1 MIDAMKK
8 YTFSSMVTIVFILLF
23 CCIAFAST
31 VPKDIVIMIDNS
43 GSMKKGDPHFLTKD
57 AVDEFVKKLSD
68 DTQVAVLIFDHRV
81 NLAVPLTTVSES
93 TKDDILASFEYID
106 YNGMLTNIPA
116 AMELAIYVLKTK
128 GQEESQKSII
138 FITDGIVDTG
148 EKIRDR
154 DKTRWLRENLSE
166 DAAKHG
172 IKIFGIA
179 FTDSADFELIQ
190 SLAQKTKGEYF
201 RAFFPEEITKVFSKI
216 NQLIMSMESESAEQ
230 VGPPITA
237 PSLVSEESPKPEIE
251 KSPIYVTES
260 PEPTPIPVK
269 SKKSN
274 LQIIILIALAAF
286 AVIAVVF
293 MLRFRRKPSIT
304 PPMPEDRVGVTDELL
319 PEASLKDLTG
329 VTEHGIFK
337 ISEKLTKIGRKEEIN
352 HIAIKQETISNQHAN
367 IKYKDYSFWI
377 IDLDSTNGTFLNGKQ
392 ITDEMRLNH
401 GDLIAFD
408 VYDFEFIM
416 PEEDKT
422 IFRQVDETVFR
433 RDDDLKED

>member
-1 MIDAMKK
+1 MKK
-8 YTFSSMVTIVFILLF
+8 YTFSSMVTIVFLLLY

-43 GSMKKGDPHFLTKD
+43 GSMKKGDPHFLTKY
-57 AVDEFVKKLSD
+57 AIEEFVKKLSD
-68 DTQVAVLIFDHRV
+68 NTQIAVLIFDHRV
-81 NLAVPLTTVSES
+81 NLAVPLTTVTES
-93 TKDDILASFEYID
+93 TYEEILASFYYID
-106 YNGMLTNIPA
+106 YDGMLTNIPA
-116 AMELAIYVLKTK
+116 AMERAIYELKNK
-128 GQEESQKSII
+128 GREGSQKSII

-148 EKIRDR
+148 DKIRDR

-172 IKIFGIA
+172 IAIFGIA

-201 RAFFPEEITKVFSKI
+201 RAFYPEEIPKVFSKI
-216 NQLIMSMESESAEQ
+216 NQLIMGMAPKSDKQAGQ
-230 VGPPITA
+230 PLTA
-237 PSLVSEESPKPEIE
+237 PPLVSEESPKPEIE

-274 LQIIILIALAAF
+274 LPIIILIALAAI
-286 AVIAVVF
+286 AVLVVVF
-293 MLRFRRKPSIT
+293 MLWFRRKPSIT
-304 PPMPEDRVGVTDELL
+304 PSIPEDRVGVVHEFL

-329 VTEHGIFK
+329 VTKQGIFK
-337 ISEKLTKIGRKEEIN
+337 ISEELTKIGRKEGIN
-352 HIAIKQETISNQHAN
+352 HIVIKQETISNQHAN

-377 IDLDSTNGTFLNGKQ
+377 IDRGSTNGTFLNGQK

-422 IFRQVDETVFR
+422 IFRKAEETVFR
-433 RDDDLKED
+433 GGDDL